1 MSWVRIPL
9 RRCVLDTTFC
19 YKACQWLAAG
29 RWFSLVSSTSKTDL
43 HDITEILLKVPLS
56 TITLTPLKFIYEIGF
71 YIWIYTYINLPFY
84 MHCAFLQSYL
94 RNGSIGGVTVSVL
107 VSSAVSRWFE
117 SQSGQMKDSKID
129 IVLLLH

>member
-1 MSWVRIPL
+1 
-9 RRCVLDTTFC
+9 
-19 YKACQWLAAG
+19 
-29 RWFSLVSSTSKTDL
+29 
-43 HDITEILLKVPLS
+43 
-56 TITLTPLKFIYEIGF
+56 
-71 YIWIYTYINLPFY
+71 